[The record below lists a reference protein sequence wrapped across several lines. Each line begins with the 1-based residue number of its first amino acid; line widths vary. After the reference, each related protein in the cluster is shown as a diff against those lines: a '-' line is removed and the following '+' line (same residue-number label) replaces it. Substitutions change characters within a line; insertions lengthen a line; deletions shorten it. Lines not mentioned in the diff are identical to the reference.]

1 MFEAGQSVV
10 LVVDDVAS
18 LLEADN
24 ENKQLTKS
32 IMSLT
37 KNSNT
42 VGSITLWAIMKNVTM
57 FDKLYDKKLQL
68 QDNKFEKLN

>member
-1 MFEAGQSVV
+1 M
-10 LVVDDVAS
+10 LVVDDVSA

-32 IMSLT
+32 IVSLT

-42 VGSITLWAIMKNVTM
+42 AGSITLWAIMKNVTM
-57 FDKLYDKKLQL
+57 FDKLYDRQL
-68 QDNKFEKLN
+68 AFENDKISEFKN